1 MVVQKEIEI
10 KNSKEIWS
18 YYDLDDGTI
27 LKIKTILISVYDAGA
42 DLQGNPSINLQ
53 TTNVI
58 GVTPQTDTFE
68 PLDENKDLQFKEKY
82 DNPWNEY
89 TLDND
94 YILMLKPIITQV
106 DRTGKCDLRGIPLY
120 IIQSQVAAK
129 VKT

>member
-1 MVVQKEIEI
+1 MLVQKEIEI

-53 TTNVI
+53 TANVI

-68 PLDENKDLQFKEKY
+68 PLDEKKDLQFKEKY

-106 DRTGKCDLRGIPLY
+106 DRTGKYDLRGIPLY

>member
-1 MVVQKEIEI
+1 MVVQKETEI

-53 TTNVI
+53 TANVI

-68 PLDENKDLQFKEKY
+68 PLDEKKDLQFKEKY

-94 YILMLKPIITQV
+94 YILMLKPTITQV
-106 DRTGKCDLRGIPLY
+106 DRTGKYDLRGIPLY

>member
-1 MVVQKEIEI
+1 MMLERIYKE
-10 KNSKEIWS
+10 
-18 YYDLDDGTI
+18 T
-27 LKIKTILISVYDAGA
+27 
-42 DLQGNPSINLQ
+42 LQSICKQLML
-53 TTNVI
+53 

-68 PLDENKDLQFKEKY
+68 PLDEKKDLQFKEKY

-106 DRTGKCDLRGIPLY
+106 NRTGKCDLRGIPLY

-129 VKT
+129 VKP